1 MYRKKSKEVFILKK
15 IISVLLAR
23 VMLISLSVPAIAAE
37 EKLNFLSLG
46 DSIAAGAGLLM
57 PSRQAYGAIV
67 SNTNGYNFKND
78 AVSGHT
84 TQDMLGR
91 INEKRVANDIK
102 NADIICI
109 SIGGNNFLHGDVP
122 ALLSEALKEKDFS
135 RFDEIAESYYEDLG
149 AIMDYIKG
157 LSPDA
162 VILMQTL
169 YNPMYIADEL
179 REVYQEGADRINGTV
194 RRYLRDNEGV
204 YTIVEVA
211 EVFGDNEGLIT
222 ADYIHPNSK
231 GHVVIAG
238 EVLKTLKQLGL
249 GENTE
254 PVYREF
260 KLSTLF
266 DEILYKIRT
275 ILHAIMALLAK
286 A

>member
-1 MYRKKSKEVFILKK
+1 MKKL
-15 IISVLLAR
+15 ISVLLAL
-23 VMLISLSVPAIAAE
+23 VMLISLSVPAFAAE

-84 TQDMLGR
+84 TQNMLRR
-91 INEKRVANDIK
+91 INEKRVADDIK

-109 SIGGNNFLHGDVP
+109 SIGGNNFLHDNVV
-122 ALLSEALKEKDFS
+122 AILFESVVKKDFS
-135 RFDEIAESYYEDLG
+135 RFDDIIEKYYEDLG
-149 AIMDYIKG
+149 TIMDYIKS
-157 LSPDA
+157 LNPDA

-169 YNPMYIADEL
+169 YNPMYISDEL
-179 REVYQEGADRINGTV
+179 REVYREGTDRINGTI

-204 YTIVEVA
+204 YTIVDVA
-211 EVFGDNEGLIT
+211 EAFGDNEALIT

-275 ILHAIMALLAK
+275 VLNAIKALSAK

>member
-15 IISVLLAR
+15 IISVLLAL
-23 VMLISLSVPAIAAE
+23 VMLISLSVPAFAAE

-46 DSIAAGAGLLM
+46 DSIAAGAGLIM

-84 TQDMLGR
+84 TQDMLRR

-179 REVYQEGADRINGTV
+179 REVYQEGADRINGTI

-211 EVFGDNEGLIT
+211 EAFGDNEGLIT

-275 ILHAIMALLAK
+275 VLHAIMALSAK

>member
-15 IISVLLAR
+15 IISVLLAL
-23 VMLISLSVPAIAAE
+23 VMLISLSVPAFAAE

-46 DSIAAGAGLLM
+46 DSIAAGAGLLI

-91 INEKRVANDIK
+91 INEKRVADDIK

-179 REVYQEGADRINGTV
+179 REVYQEGADRINGTI

-211 EVFGDNEGLIT
+211 EAFGDNEELIT

-275 ILHAIMALLAK
+275 VLHAIMALSAK

>member
-15 IISVLLAR
+15 IISVLLAL
-23 VMLISLSVPAIAAE
+23 VMLISLSVPAFAAE

-254 PVYREF
+254 TVYREF

>member
-15 IISVLLAR
+15 IISVLLAL
-23 VMLISLSVPAIAAE
+23 VMLISLSVPAFAAE